1 MRLNRLLH
9 RVHCSRRLSQVRGH
23 TCCYNQCIA
32 RPYLVVC
39 RAVDFQS
46 IFCGSGSRR
55 FSQCGSGISCF
66 KLRIRIQL
74 SKCCKNYLM
83 KHVQFYFKNLN
94 KITSI
99 RYRYRTVPI
108 SLHLFC
114 FFCFFNSLLDSDPE
128 NECPDFL
135 IPVILVT
142 LAAGTQSSLID
153 RTGTVPMYLSV
164 SILNKSKI
172 GYVCVRVCAY

>member
-1 MRLNRLLH
+1 
-9 RVHCSRRLSQVRGH
+9 
-23 TCCYNQCIA
+23 
-32 RPYLVVC
+32 
-39 RAVDFQS
+39 
-46 IFCGSGSRR
+46 
-55 FSQCGSGISCF
+55 
-66 KLRIRIQL
+66 
-74 SKCCKNYLM
+74 M

-99 RYRYRTVPI
+99 TGTGTVRYQFPYICSVFI
-108 SLHLFC
+108 
-114 FFCFFNSLLDSDPE
+114 FFLNSLLDSDPE

-142 LAAGTQSSLID
+142 LAAGTQSSLIE

-172 GYVCVRVCAY
+172 GYMCVRVCAY